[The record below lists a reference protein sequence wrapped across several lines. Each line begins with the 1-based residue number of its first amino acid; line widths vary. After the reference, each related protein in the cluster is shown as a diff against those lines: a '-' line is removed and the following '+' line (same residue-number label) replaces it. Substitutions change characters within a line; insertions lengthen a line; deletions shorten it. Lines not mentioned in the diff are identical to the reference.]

1 MNHLKKELAPIGER
15 AWALIEEEARRTLK
29 AYLAARKLVEFDGP
43 KGWEFSSIPLG
54 RVESLVLD
62 QTGGVETAVRRSQP
76 LIELRSPF
84 EVAQTEIEAMER
96 GAEDPDLQ
104 GLVQAAQSLA
114 LLEDRLVF
122 EGLEI
127 TGIRG
132 IFRNSD
138 HRPIPLTREYLQ
150 YPHAVAGALNV
161 LREAGVDG
169 PYALALGPECFTGLS
184 RTAGSG
190 GYPVLQHVKK
200 LIEGP
205 VIQAP
210 SLDGALLL
218 SLRGGDFEL
227 VVGQDIAIGFRDYD
241 ASRVRLYLEESLTF
255 RLLGPEAAV
264 PLRYQDA

>member
-1 MNHLKKELAPIGER
+1 MNHLKKELAPIGTR
-15 AWALIEEEARRTLK
+15 AWALIEEEARRILK
-29 AYLAARKLVEFDGP
+29 SYLAARKLVEFDGP
-43 KGWEFSSIPLG
+43 KGWEFSAISLG
-54 RVESLVLD
+54 RVEGLVVE
-62 QTGGVETAVRRSQP
+62 QPAGVETAVRRSQP

-84 EVAQTEIEAMER
+84 TVSITEIEAMER
-96 GAEDPDLQ
+96 GAEDPDL
-104 GLVQAAQSLA
+104 GDLARAAQSLA
-114 LLEDRLVF
+114 LLEDRIVF
-122 EGLEI
+122 DGLDT

-138 HRPIPLTREYLQ
+138 HRPISLTREYLQ
-150 YPHAVAGALNV
+150 YPHAVAEALNV

-210 SLDGALLL
+210 SLNGALLL
-218 SLRGGDFEL
+218 SMRGGDFEL

-241 ASRVRLYLEESLTF
+241 ANQVRLYLEESLTF

-264 PLRYQDA
+264 PLRYANA